1 MEKSFSIRSMVNSH
15 YNSIFSSVFTA
26 DTGGASFTNRV
37 KLNPNLVQ
45 VRDEW
50 FTHCGLVTSYGDRDL
65 GQHWLR

>member
-15 YNSIFSSVFTA
+15 YNSA

-50 FTHCGLVTSYGDRDL
+50 LTHCGLVTSYGDRDI